1 MRPEGIYRNLNHAH
15 VLFKQ
20 KNCDIWT
27 SNLDFVETKQT
38 KEQ

>member
-1 MRPEGIYRNLNHAH
+1 MRLEGIYRNLNHAH

-20 KNCDIWT
+20 KNYDIWT
-27 SNLDFVETKQT
+27 SNLDSVETKQT